1 MKELNVQELAKR
13 LCEAFGVSGF
23 EDEIRSVIRREVAPL
38 VDEVKVDTLGNLIAL
53 RRGKGGG
60 KRVMLAAHMDQIGLM
75 VTYVDE
81 KGYMPFTAIGGIPAL
96 SSWGGQVRF
105 ADGTVGTIGLDGRKD
120 PAKDL
125 PDLRDLYIDVGA
137 TERSQVKQ
145 KVGDVAAFWPGFV
158 AQGNAWFSPNLDDRA
173 GCVVLVQ
180 LLHELKGA
188 AIAHDLHL
196 VFTAQEEVGPRGAQ
210 TSGYAIDPEIA
221 IAVDVTRTGDER
233 HPAYAMEVYLGRG
246 VAIKMQDSRMI
257 GHPILNRLLIATAEA
272 TGIQVVRSGVPAT
285 ALSLPCRHVHTPSE
299 IVDQRDVE
307 AAVRLLH
314 AFLSQPIDL
323 EQR

>member
-1 MKELNVQELAKR
+1 
-13 LCEAFGVSGF
+13 
-23 EDEIRSVIRREVAPL
+23 
-38 VDEVKVDTLGNLIAL
+38 
-53 RRGKGGG
+53 
-60 KRVMLAAHMDQIGLM
+60 
-75 VTYVDE
+75 
-81 KGYMPFTAIGGIPAL
+81 
-96 SSWGGQVRF
+96 
-105 ADGTVGTIGLDGRKD
+105 
-120 PAKDL
+120 
-125 PDLRDLYIDVGA
+125 
-137 TERSQVKQ
+137 
-145 KVGDVAAFWPGFV
+145 
-158 AQGNAWFSPNLDDRA
+158 
-173 GCVVLVQ
+173 
-180 LLHELKGA
+180 
-188 AIAHDLHL
+188 L

-233 HPAYAMEVYLGRG
+233 HPAYAMEVYLGSG

-272 TGIQVVRSGVPAT
+272 AGIPYQREVLQRGTTDASVIQVVRSGVPAT